1 MIKLLL
7 RQSTLIH
14 RLQMFRDRFSEVS
27 LYSMSGFDEVT
38 TTSKF
43 ELPLPPPSLTYTTI
57 SRRLGLHILNP
68 TIQLMYIFW
77 VCVIKLTMRWWQV
90 CKYFNLMRL
99 ARQPTFYGN
108 SSDLLTHFVFCRD
121 VFICLSLF
129 DGLAYEFHLKK
140 LHVLVPNQALL

>member
-1 MIKLLL
+1 MGLTCSLSRR

-14 RLQMFRDRFSEVS
+14 RLQMFRDRFSEGS

-43 ELPLPPPSLTYTTI
+43 E
-57 SRRLGLHILNP
+57 
-68 TIQLMYIFW
+68 
-77 VCVIKLTMRWWQV
+77 C
-90 CKYFNLMRL
+90 
-99 ARQPTFYGN
+99 AA
-108 SSDLLTHFVFCRD
+108 DRD